1 MTGERYR
8 IPVFALVAPPHQG
21 AAVRLT
27 RMEAKPAAVDD
38 VIEVFGGIP
47 RSRCCRNPGSALRF
61 CSPATMRGHLIG
73 QAVWQDSQ
81 AQAASQSTAAVI
93 RPASWTQRPA

>member
-8 IPVFALVAPPHQG
+8 IPVFELEAPPYQG

-38 VIEVFGGIP
+38 VIEVFRGYHGP
-47 RSRCCRNPGSALRF
+47 AAAGTPGAALRC

-81 AQAASQSTAAVI
+81 AQAASQGTAAVI